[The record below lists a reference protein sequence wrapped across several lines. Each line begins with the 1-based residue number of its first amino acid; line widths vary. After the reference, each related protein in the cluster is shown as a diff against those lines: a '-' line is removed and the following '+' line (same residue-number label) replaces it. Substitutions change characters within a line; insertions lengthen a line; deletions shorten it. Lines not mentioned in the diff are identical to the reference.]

1 MIASGRESA
10 RGHQRSADAVKRVK
24 PLPQGCDPL
33 GQFL

>member
-10 RGHQRSADAVKRVK
+10 RGYRRSADAVERIK